1 MRERHHLSQ
10 LYRAKALLYKFKQ
23 SKFSRVMNGMQEVA
37 DLIKDLPEFNGK
49 EDLLR
54 NADKID
60 ENIREID
67 NVIQNRKHHLQK
79 IT

>member
-10 LYRAKALLYKFKQ
+10 LYRAKALLYRFSQ
-23 SKFSRVMNGMQEVA
+23 SRFDRVMNGMQEIP
-37 DLIKDLPEFNGK
+37 DLIKDLPEFKDK
-49 EDLLR
+49 EDILR
-54 NADKID
+54 DPLKIK